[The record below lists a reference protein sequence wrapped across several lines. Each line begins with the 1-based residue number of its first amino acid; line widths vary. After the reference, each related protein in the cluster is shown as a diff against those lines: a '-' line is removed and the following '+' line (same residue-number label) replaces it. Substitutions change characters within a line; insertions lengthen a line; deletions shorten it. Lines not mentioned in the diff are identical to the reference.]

1 MSYNFG
7 AYDNPEVTAL
17 IEQLSWG
24 IRPPPGG
31 ARWR

>member
-17 IEQLSWG
+17 IEQLSG
-24 IRPPPGG
+24 NSTPPSG